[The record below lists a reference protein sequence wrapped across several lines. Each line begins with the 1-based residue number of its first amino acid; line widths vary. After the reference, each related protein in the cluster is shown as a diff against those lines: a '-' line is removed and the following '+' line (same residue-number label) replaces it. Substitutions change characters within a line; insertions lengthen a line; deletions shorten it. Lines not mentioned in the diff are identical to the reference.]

1 MQRQKGIFKKKMK
14 ERDRGYRL
22 ETARWED
29 EDVEVRGQEEGGEG
43 SSDPSLTGLLKS
55 ACVTALMSA

>member
-1 MQRQKGIFKKKMK
+1 MGTERNAQKKMK
-14 ERDRGYRL
+14 ERDGGDRL

-43 SSDPSLTGLLKS
+43 SSDPGQSGLLKS
-55 ACVTALMSA
+55 ACVLLR